1 MTFKDFLKREDISS
15 LIATIKQNI
24 QQCEDPVYPPDEM
37 RFIALDQT
45 PLHQIKVVILG
56 QDPYHGEGQANGLA
70 FSCLKS
76 PLPPSLKNIFKAIDM
91 QYGHVDAN
99 DGDLSRWASQG
110 VLLWNVYLSVE
121 QGKPLSHAWKAYEML
136 TQKLIE
142 TISKQQKHVVFLLWG
157 KFAQS
162 FEPYIKGEHCVIKTV
177 HPSPLSVYR
186 GFYDANV
193 FIKTNDYV
201 LKHHGTEIDWT

>member
-1 MTFKDFLKREDISS
+1 MNFKDFLKSADVSALIDI
-15 LIATIKQNI
+15 IQQKI
-24 QQCEDPVYPPDEM
+24 QQCEGPVYPPDDM

-45 PLHQIKVVILG
+45 PLHEIKVVILG
-56 QDPYHGEGQANGLA
+56 QDPYHGEGQAHGLA
-70 FSCLKS
+70 FSCLKT

-91 QYGHVDAN
+91 QYGNVDDSN
-99 DGDLSRWASQG
+99 GDLSRWASQG

-121 QGKPLSHAWKAYEML
+121 QGKPLSHAWKEYEIL

-142 TISKQQKHVVFLLWG
+142 TISTQQKHVVFLLWG

-162 FEPYIKGEHCVIKTV
+162 FEKYILGDHFVMKSV

-186 GFYDANV
+186 GFYDDNV
-193 FIKTNDYV
+193 FIKTNEYM
-201 LKHHGTEIDWT
+201 LKRHGIEIDWS